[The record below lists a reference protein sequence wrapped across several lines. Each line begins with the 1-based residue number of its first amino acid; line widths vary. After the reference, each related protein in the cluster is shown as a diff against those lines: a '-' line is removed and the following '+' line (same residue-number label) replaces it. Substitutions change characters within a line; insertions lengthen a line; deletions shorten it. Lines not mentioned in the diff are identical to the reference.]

1 MHSIPKSNESPP
13 PGPVIQELNE
23 VPCCYAVV
31 VEILKRHLL
40 GRHYSKLGPRL
51 RLSKIYLLTDPVKP
65 RESAR
70 GSDGVLAACLTAWH
84 GETESV
90 EWTHVEFP
98 EPSLTPDGADT
109 LAAGRDEPCFGLP
122 GGGTPA
128 GSNTGTASTTRSRAE
143 SAREEVSLASDWI
156 LGAGVAAEAAGDW
169 SILVP
174 VSQIY
179 LTTER
184 SRQSRFAQC
193 QRGSS
198 EHKRF
203 YSQGS
208 ATCRRGSSGRN
219 LSRQESRA

>member
-1 MHSIPKSNESPP
+1 MKQVNRTW
-13 PGPVIQELNE
+13 
-23 VPCCYAVV
+23 
-31 VEILKRHLL
+31 KT
-40 GRHYSKLGPRL
+40 SKA
-51 RLSKIYLLTDPVKP
+51 VKP

-70 GSDGVLAACLTAWH
+70 GSDEVFSGV
-84 GETESV
+84 
-90 EWTHVEFP
+90 
-98 EPSLTPDGADT
+98 PDGVAWWNWERRVDSCWVPWT
-109 LAAGRDEPCFGLP
+109 QPDPRRCWHTDRRPWRAVFRVTRRRDPGRLKHRH
-122 GGGTPA
+122 
-128 GSNTGTASTTRSRAE
+128 SSTTRSRAG
-143 SAREEVSLASDWI
+143 SSSEEVSLASDWI

-169 SILVP
+169 SSLVP

-198 EHKRF
+198 EHKRL